1 MLITEIVNK
10 DFLKIKRKPIKE
22 RMDIY
27 VPDVP
32 KYLSCRNGMCYV
44 LCGAGGSGKTS
55 LLLNLF
61 QKKDFY
67 RGKFDNIYYF
77 CPDSSFTSVVNHPFK
92 NHDKVFHD
100 LSEDILQTIYDEL
113 IEIKT
118 TQDDIEY
125 SVIIIDDFASSLK
138 DNQMVQ
144 TLNKFIIKLRHLGCG
159 FIFTLQS
166 YLYFP
171 KILRKQITYATIF
184 KPNSLPEWYS
194 IADELFNMKKNDAL
208 EIYNYVYNEQYN
220 HLDVDTKNNTYYKKF
235 NLLQFK
241 N

>member
-220 HLDVDTKNNTYYKKF
+220 HLDVDTKNNTYYKNF